1 MVVAAADGV
10 PSAPCPYLDLS
21 LALSPGSPQ
30 EGGGAACAWVRVLHS
45 QLGLGQII
53 LVLAAVVAAGILV
66 ATV

>member
-1 MVVAAADGV
+1 MAGTAADGV
-10 PSAPCPYLDLS
+10 SSAPCPYLDLG
-21 LALSPGSPQ
+21 LALSPGIPQ
-30 EGGGAACAWVRVLHS
+30 EGGGAACARVRVLHS